1 MGQLCAAAST
11 VPLSVKLHTVK
22 SVEDDGFTVML
33 ETPLAYTHF
42 GITESFEDGQFIDI
56 RSVFSIYASS
66 FSVQSV
72 DACLPF
78 VIAELK

>member
-1 MGQLCAAAST
+1 MEQLCAAAST
-11 VPLSVKLHTVK
+11 VPLSMKLHTVK
-22 SVEDDGFTVML
+22 SVEDNGFTIML

-56 RSVFSIYASS
+56 RFVFSMYASSS

-78 VIAELK
+78 AELK